1 MTVAELLF
9 VVSATDVAVT
19 VIARLAATVAG
30 ALYIAE
36 LVVMPAKL
44 PQAAPVS
51 PEPEQLHV
59 TPLLLESF
67 STAAVNFNVCP

>member
-1 MTVAELLF
+1 MTSVELAL

-19 VIARLAATVAG
+19 IMLRLVETGDG
-30 ALYIAE
+30 ALYVAE
-36 LVVMPAKL
+36 LVVMSVRV

-51 PEPEQLHV
+51 PAPEQLQV

-67 STAAVNFNVCP
+67 SIVAENLTVCP